1 MAQTETQRVETQE
14 VDHLGM
20 TDAQWEQWQAYTN
33 GYGEQDA
40 NGIDVS
46 LIRENLRFSPW
57 ERLEKLQRNLIFFKE
72 DRVEAQQVGEFRQI
86 IAALASAG
94 LRFVI
99 VGGVAMRLQ
108 GSAHITDDIDFA
120 VARDPANLEALVKAL
135 APYHPALRGAP
146 PGLPFF
152 WDART
157 LKNIMNITL
166 RTDLGSVDLLG
177 KLAGAASFEQLWSD
191 AATIDLD
198 GVPVR
203 VASIPSLIAMK
214 RAAGRP
220 KDLLHL
226 MELEQMLIQS
236 EASQTAVSQTKAS

>member
-1 MAQTETQRVETQE
+1 MARTETVQKTEAEDR
-14 VDHLGM
+14 LGM
-20 TDAQWEQWQAYTN
+20 TDAQWAQWQTYTH

-40 NGIDVS
+40 NGIDIS
-46 LIRENLRFSPW
+46 LIRENLRLSPW
-57 ERLEKLQRNLIFFKE
+57 ERLAKLERNLIFFKE
-72 DRVEAQQVGEFRQI
+72 DRMEAKQVGEFRQV
-86 IAALASAG
+86 IAALSAEG

-120 VARDPANLEALVKAL
+120 VARDPANLDALVRAL
-135 APYHPALRGAP
+135 APHHPALRGAP

-166 RTDLGSVDLLG
+166 QTDLGSMGLLG
-177 KLAGAASFEQLWSD
+177 EPAGIGSFEQLWNE
-191 AATIDLD
+191 ATTLDLD
-198 GVPVR
+198 GLPVR

-214 RAAGRP
+214 RAAGRR

-226 MELEQMLIQS
+226 MELEQMLTQT
-236 EASQTAVSQTKAS
+236 EASQTEAS